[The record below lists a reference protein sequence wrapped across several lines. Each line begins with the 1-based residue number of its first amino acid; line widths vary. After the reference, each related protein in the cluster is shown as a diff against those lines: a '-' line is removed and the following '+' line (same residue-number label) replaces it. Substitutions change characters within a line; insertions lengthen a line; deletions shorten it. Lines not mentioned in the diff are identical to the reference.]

1 MACGHLV
8 PHAVSP
14 LRWYHPPW
22 PRLVCLTMFVQHSDK
37 RRRVRLKWLLKLS
50 ALKSSEFRLI
60 ACTYSERR
68 ICFLRE
74 VGFPFV
80 MTGKTPQVSWPLRV
94 FFLSPGILHFIY
106 CYYYLFSNKLWVS
119 DLWRKGLMKKLD
131 WISRKDGVQRH
142 RVSVV
147 ETEIKAHDESG
158 SPLDSGLGFLHLG
171 PLLFSSRSS
180 LMPLFN
186 HRWAIVGAQPPIF
199 RR

>member
-50 ALKSSEFRLI
+50 APKSSEFPLI

-80 MTGKTPQVSWPLRV
+80 MTGKLPK
-94 FFLSPGILHFIY
+94 SPGPWGYFFYPPESYILFIVTII
-106 CYYYLFSNKLWVS
+106 FSPTNYEFLTSGGKGS
-119 DLWRKGLMKKLD
+119 WRNWTGYPGKTGFRGIGSQSWKP
-131 WISRKDGVQRH
+131 RPRH
-142 RVSVV
+142 TMSW
-147 ETEIKAHDESG
+147 
-158 SPLDSGLGFLHLG
+158 G
-171 PLLFSSRSS
+171 PLSIQAWGFFILVHCFFPQSVPSCPY
-180 LMPLFN
+180 LTTIGPFL
-186 HRWAIVGAQPPIF
+186 GAQLPIF
-199 RR
+199 QR